1 MTKKRKLAIAAA
13 ALAVIL
19 AAVGIRQA
27 LRPRGLGDEPP
38 ALTVSAGAAEIGA
51 PLIYY
56 HWVGGGIACGPHP
69 LDCRDTAPVI
79 AQGGL
84 DRLKLSID
92 GPEPTSVEASWWRFV
107 RGQDMKCDMLDGTA
121 RLDLASG
128 LPLGDGW
135 CDGSDAAVFC
145 LRAVWDENHSAEY
158 VFVVEP

>member
-1 MTKKRKLAIAAA
+1 MTKQRKLAIAAA

-19 AAVGIRQA
+19 AAVGIRQV
-27 LRPRGLGDEPP
+27 LRSRMLGGEPP
-38 ALTVSAGAAEIGA
+38 TLTVSAGTAEISA
-51 PLIYY
+51 PLIGYQ
-56 HWVGGGIACGPHP
+56 WVSIACGPHP
-69 LDCRDTAPVI
+69 LECRDTAPVI

-84 DRLKLSID
+84 DRLRLSFD

>member
-19 AAVGIRQA
+19 AAVGIRQT

-38 ALTVSAGAAEIGA
+38 ALTVSAGAAEIRAQLTG
-51 PLIYY
+51 YR
-56 HWVGGGIACGPHP
+56 WMCIACGPPP
-69 LDCRDTAPVI
+69 LACRDTAPVI

-84 DRLKLSID
+84 DRLKLSFD
-92 GPEPTSVEASWWRFV
+92 GPGPTSIEVSWWCFV
-107 RGQDMKCDMLDGTA
+107 RGQDMECDMLDGTA

-135 CDGSDAAVFC
+135 CAGSDAAVFS
-145 LRAVWDENHSAEY
+145 LRAVWDEDHSAEY

>member
-1 MTKKRKLAIAAA
+1 MTKQRKLAIAAA

-19 AAVGIRQA
+19 AAVGIRQV
-27 LRPRGLGDEPP
+27 LRSRMLGGEPP
-38 ALTVSAGAAEIGA
+38 TLTVSAGTAEISA
-51 PLIYY
+51 PLIGYQ
-56 HWVGGGIACGPHP
+56 WVSIACGPHP

-84 DRLKLSID
+84 GRLELSFD